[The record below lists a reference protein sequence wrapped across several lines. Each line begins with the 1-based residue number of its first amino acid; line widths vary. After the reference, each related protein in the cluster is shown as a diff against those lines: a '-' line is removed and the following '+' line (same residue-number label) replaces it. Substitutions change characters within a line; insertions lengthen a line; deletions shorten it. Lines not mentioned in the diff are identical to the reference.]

1 MVGLIMADSAIYST
15 FAYLNGDGMDNG
27 LDLVYLVAMVLALDL
42 QSGSTQ

>member
-1 MVGLIMADSAIYST
+1 MADSAIYLT

-27 LDLVYLVAMVLALDL
+27 FDLVYLVAMVLAQDL